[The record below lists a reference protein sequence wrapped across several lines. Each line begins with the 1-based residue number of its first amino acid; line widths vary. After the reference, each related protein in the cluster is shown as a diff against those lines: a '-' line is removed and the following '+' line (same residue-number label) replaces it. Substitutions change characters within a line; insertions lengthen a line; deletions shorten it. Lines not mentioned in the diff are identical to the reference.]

1 MLSDQLRLELSPWGV
16 KVIEVVTG
24 GIKTHF
30 WDNLVHKPTL
40 PEGSIYLPARKEI
53 ESIMEGELINRET
66 GKDVDVVVYAEAV
79 VRNAL
84 KSKPTR
90 EHWTGSK
97 SFAVWFAS
105 SYLPQFFWVRSA
117 LSVPLILLLLIRR
130 RIHYTRGLSTCHRS
144 SRSSRRQQRK
154 CSRGNS
160 GLRGCYVYFQ
170 CLLLTRH
177 II

>member
-1 MLSDQLRLELSPWGV
+1 MLSNQLRLELSPFGV

-30 WDNLVHKPTL
+30 LDNLVHKPTL
-40 PEGSIYLPARKEI
+40 PEGSIYVPARKEI

-66 GKDVDVVVYAEAV
+66 GKDVDVDVYAEAV

-90 EHWTGSK
+90 ELWSGSN

-105 SYLPQFFWVRSA
+105 NFWPQFLWVRSA
-117 LSVPLILLLLIRR
+117 RSVPLVLLLLIRGR
-130 RIHYTRGLSTCHRS
+130 THCICGLSTCHRS
-144 SRSSRRQQRK
+144 SRSSRRQQEK
-154 CSRGNS
+154 CSCGNS
-160 GLRGCYVYFQ
+160 GLRG
-170 CLLLTRH
+170 
-177 II
+177 

>member
-1 MLSDQLRLELSPWGV
+1 MLSNQLRLELSPFGV

-30 WDNLVHKPTL
+30 LDNLVHKPTL

-66 GKDVDVVVYAEAV
+66 GKDVDVDVYAEAV

-90 EHWTGSK
+90 EHWAGSN
-97 SFAVWFAS
+97 SFSVWFAS
-105 SYLPQFFWVRSA
+105 NYLPQFFWVRSA
-117 LSVPLILLLLIRR
+117 RSVPLMVLLLIRR
-130 RIHYTRGLSTCHRS
+130 RIQYTRGLSTCHRS
-144 SRSSRRQQRK
+144 LRSSRRQQGK
-154 CSRGNS
+154 CSCGNS
-160 GLRGCYVYFQ
+160 GLGGYVYFH
-170 CLLLTRH
+170 CLLFTRH